1 MKQIA
6 TEDHYSKLIV
16 NYAEA
21 YIQLVKAHYNSTRPN
36 RKATRPWFC
45 ISCLVLLSACFN
57 SLTAQAFHP
66 GSWNILNIK
75 YTQSEKWSLFGEA
88 QLRSL
93 RFYDD
98 FHYYEYKGGINYKAG
113 KNIALTIGAGS
124 YQTYAEGGNF
134 VVPKNNDEFRLWP
147 QITLFQSIGKIKIE
161 QRYRAEQR
169 FTSNGYRNRFR
180 YRLGASYSFGKE
192 KSGFKPYQISAS
204 NEIFFTDKEPYFER
218 NRALVVFNWKTSR
231 SSSIQVGYLKQFDYK
246 INDETGRD
254 FLVVG
259 LYFELFGKTALQ
271 TEQPEVL
278 KEN

>member
-1 MKQIA
+1 MISNPPSNIPVTILRYTA
-6 TEDHYSKLIV
+6 LIILMMS
-16 NYAEA
+16 
-21 YIQLVKAHYNSTRPN
+21 IQD
-36 RKATRPWFC
+36 F
-45 ISCLVLLSACFN
+45 
-57 SLTAQAFHP
+57 TAQTLNI
-66 GSWNILNIK
+66 GSWNILNTK
-75 YTQSEKWSLFGEA
+75 YNYNEQWSIFGEA

-124 YQTYAEGGNF
+124 YQTYAEGGDF

-192 KSGFKPYQISAS
+192 RSGYKPYQISAS
-204 NEIFFTDKEPYFER
+204 NEIFFTDNEPYFER
-218 NRALVVFNWKTSR
+218 NRALVAFNLKTSKCTT
-231 SSSIQVGYLKQFDYK
+231 IQVGYLKQFDYK

-271 TEQPEVL
+271 IEQPEVL